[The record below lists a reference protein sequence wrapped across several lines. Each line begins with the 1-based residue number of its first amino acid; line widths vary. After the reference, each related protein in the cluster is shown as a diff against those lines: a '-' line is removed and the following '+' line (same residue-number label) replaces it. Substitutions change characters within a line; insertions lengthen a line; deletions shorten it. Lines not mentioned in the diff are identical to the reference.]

1 MLDVG
6 SRCWLQVSE
15 RDWDNDSQ
23 GGRPPPWD
31 GPLLTLI
38 DLAKDILQSLKVVFS
53 EIEAAYPTVRGEEF
67 DQLLND
73 NKKAFSSLVAAHV

>member
-1 MLDVG
+1 M
-6 SRCWLQVSE
+6 
-15 RDWDNDSQ
+15 
-23 GGRPPPWD
+23 GRPPPWD

-67 DQLLND
+67 DQLLNV